1 MEKCSE
7 NKDDITEAISAFD
20 TLYTTNHMKMLKL
33 LFPYLEPEHQKL
45 LALYIKWQ
53 ELMFT
58 LNFFKHNSSS
68 FYLGGCPKK
77 KTLNPDSL
85 LPALTPYC
93 LENEKKILSQFIHMQ
108 SMMKKMEELQ
118 QYLPMIQQLMSSM
131 SGENMNFGDMT
142 GFGGGNMMDM
152 MKNMLSEEQQEM
164 FSSFMSQ
171 T

>member
-7 NKDDITEAISAFD
+7 NKEDITEAILAFD

-58 LNFFKHNSSS
+58 LNLFKNTTGNFHNQS
-68 FYLGGCPKK
+68 YPKK
-77 KTLNPDSL
+77 KILNPDTL

-93 LENEKKILSQFIHMQ
+93 KENEKKMISQFLQIQ
-108 SMMKKMEELQ
+108 SMMKKMEDLQ
-118 QYLPMIQQLMSSM
+118 QYLPMIQQFMSTM
-131 SGENMNFGDMT
+131 SGENMSFGDMS
-142 GFGGGNMMDM
+142 GFGSGNMMDM

-164 FSSFMSQ
+164 FFSFMKQ